1 MRSII
6 IICYYNHY
14 HCCHLYSG
22 GMFMRSVIIGHR
34 PKLAVLPKLVFN
46 AQRPVAN
53 SIATANQRI
62 IASCNPTSLPK
73 NDIYERVGTGNN
85 NKEND
90 PPTNTAAQTRRPL
103 LCQIACFIKV
113 APSSCLHLSIL
124 CLYFLCHPTSS
135 TCQHNSSLTIC
146 LATIAYSTYKII
158 GCQGCQDKLLTK
170 LFTQCPKHRTSDAAA

>member
-1 MRSII
+1 MLNPHCLLCLV
-6 IICYYNHY
+6 CYYNHY
-14 HCCHLYSG
+14 HCCHINSG
-22 GMFMRSVIIGHR
+22 EMFMRSVIIGHR

-90 PPTNTAAQTRRPL
+90 APPIVLHKQEDPFFARLRVSSKLLLPPTCISASFACISFVTQHPQLVNTIL
-103 LCQIACFIKV
+103 L
-113 APSSCLHLSIL
+113 
-124 CLYFLCHPTSS
+124 
-135 TCQHNSSLTIC
+135 
-146 LATIAYSTYKII
+146 
-158 GCQGCQDKLLTK
+158 
-170 LFTQCPKHRTSDAAA
+170 

>member
-1 MRSII
+1 
-6 IICYYNHY
+6 
-14 HCCHLYSG
+14 
-22 GMFMRSVIIGHR
+22 MRSVIIGHW

-90 PPTNTAAQTRRPL
+90 APPNSATQTRRPHISFARL
-103 LCQIACFIKV
+103 RVSSKLLLPPTCISASFACISFVIQHPLLVNTIPLCQSAWQPQ
-113 APSSCLHLSIL
+113 ARQPW
-124 CLYFLCHPTSS
+124 
-135 TCQHNSSLTIC
+135 
-146 LATIAYSTYKII
+146 AYSTYKIF

-170 LFTQCPKHRTSDAAA
+170 LFTQTNTNT